1 MEQQDK
7 IIKARIQKQEK
18 RVARAQAE
26 LARLKESEKS
36 QARKRRTKAMII
48 LGATLER
55 AVPMAARAELHS
67 LILQHERDSE
77 WVCRLVLALAA
88 RLSPPPEGEGANRGW
103 ARPTP
108 YLREEGEAVAPP
120 LNPPSQSHK
129 HQGRG

>member
-88 RLSPPPEGEGANRGW
+88 RLSPPSRRRG
-103 ARPTP
+103 R
-108 YLREEGEAVAPP
+108 
-120 LNPPSQSHK
+120 K
-129 HQGRG
+129 